1 MAATKIWTY
10 LFSKEIMHL
19 IMIENEQNNKSNM
32 KNDINSNVE
41 VEMDD
46 ISEISENRQ
55 KSSLKKKLPFFKT
68 WSCLLTSILI
78 LILLTIF
85 IMGIYY
91 FAVTTSSP
99 RPVILITGGYF
110 SERTAEI
117 YLPSD
122 NSSCSLPE
130 LPDVRAQHTQDGPW
144 ACGGRSD
151 LTFYS
156 CVKWNKGSW
165 TRSRSLRER
174 RYNHVS
180 WATASGLYL
189 MGGAYSE
196 RTSVLVTKDGSVKN
210 GFKLQYQTT

>member
-1 MAATKIWTY
+1 MM
-10 LFSKEIMHL
+10 EI
-19 IMIENEQNNKSNM
+19 EQNDRANM
-32 KNDINSNVE
+32 KNDINSNME
-41 VEMDD
+41 VEKGD

-55 KSSLKKKLPFFKT
+55 KSSLKKKLTFFKT

-110 SERTAEI
+110 SERSAEI

-122 NSSCSLPE
+122 NSSCTLSAE

-151 LTFYS
+151 LTYYS

-165 TRSRSLRER
+165 TWSRSLSER

-180 WATASGLYL
+180 WATKSGLYL

-196 RTSVLVTKDGSVKN
+196 NTSVLVKKDGSVED
-210 GFKLQYQTT
+210 GFKLQYHTT